1 MAIEGRRRENLALAA
16 ICLGFLLITLD
27 TTIVN
32 VALGPIVADLGGSL
46 SGAQWVVSAYTLS
59 FAALLLS
66 AGALADRIGARRGYL
81 VGVTVF
87 ALGSVLCALAPS
99 LGALIAARALQ
110 GIGAASLLPCSLA
123 LIAHA
128 FPEPARRRRAL
139 GVWAGVSG
147 VGVAAGPV
155 LGGLLVG
162 TLGWR
167 AIFAVNPPIAVAIV
181 VVVALTVEETPR
193 RRHPFDPLGQFL
205 AVAALGALVAGFI
218 LAGER
223 GWGAPL
229 TLASLVAGVVLAAGF
244 VTAER
249 RVTGPM
255 VPPELFRRRAF
266 SLSIGIAGIF
276 NFGLY
281 GALFCLSL
289 ALHLGRGLSPMETG
303 LALLPATV
311 TLGITAFL
319 SSRLIA
325 RIGEWRAISIGLAMG
340 TAAAVLMTLAA
351 DAPTGLLIAASL
363 PLGLVSL
370 AVPAMTAVALTDVPA
385 ARLGGA
391 SGALNGAR
399 QAGGAF
405 GVAVL
410 GSLLGTGL
418 SLRPAMA
425 TVAVAYLLALAFAAA
440 GSTAREADG
449 REEARAV
456 P

>member
-1 MAIEGRRRENLALAA
+1 VFLLQPDPPSTARRRENLALAA

-46 SGAQWVVSAYTLS
+46 AGAQWVVSAYTLA

-66 AGALADRIGARRGYL
+66 AGALADRVGARRSYIG
-81 VGVTVF
+81 GVAIF

-110 GIGAASLLPCSLA
+110 
-123 LIAHA
+123 
-128 FPEPARRRRAL
+128 

-167 AIFAVNPPIAVAIV
+167 AIFAVNPPLAVAIV
-181 VVVALTVEETPR
+181 IAVALTVEETPR
-193 RRHPFDPLGQFL
+193 RRQRLDPLGQIL

-223 GWGAPL
+223 GWGASATVGP
-229 TLASLVAGVVLAAGF
+229 LASGAVLAAGF

-249 RVTGPM
+249 RVERPM
-255 VPPELFRRRAF
+255 VSPELFRRPAF
-266 SLSIGIAGIF
+266 GFSVGIAGIF
-276 NFGLY
+276 NFALY

-311 TLGITAFL
+311 TLGVTAFL
-319 SSRLIA
+319 SARVIA
-325 RIGEWRAISIGLAMG
+325 RIGEWRAIAIGLGMG
-340 TAAAVLMTLAA
+340 ALGAALMAAASGS
-351 DAPTGLLIAASL
+351 PTGLLIAASL

-370 AVPAMTAVALTDVPA
+370 AMPAMTAVALTDVAA
-385 ARLGGA
+385 ARVGCA
-391 SGALNGAR
+391 SGVLNGAR

-410 GSLLGTGL
+410 GSLLGTGAGI

-425 TVAVAYLLALAFAAA
+425 TVAVAYLLGLALTAA
-440 GSTAREADG
+440 GSRARTLTPATARK
-449 REEARAV
+449 EEK
-456 P
+456 